1 MHTVPHSRRSLGN
14 DELAALA
21 PVLAGNQ
28 LPHARGD
35 AASVENVLTSRTSE
49 VVRPCSH
56 HFVTVMTNTD
66 RRLFALSGLRI
77 VLSSIGFQLSARLPV
92 RVSTTLPLLA
102 GIGRQT
108 AKTKA
113 IACLLLLPLAA
124 VSLSLLLRLAVLL
137 LTLLGLRLRV
147 LLRFPAFGLA
157 ARAALGRRLFR
168 SRLSLAGLLALLV
181 AQCSDK
187 TVLREERRAVLRAAL
202 LAGAQHR
209 LSEDCLQLRR
219 HWIHHHIR

>member
-1 MHTVPHSRRSLGN
+1 MHTVPHSRLSLGN

-28 LPHARGD
+28 LPHACGD

-56 HFVTVMTNTD
+56 HLVIVMTNTD

-92 RVSTTLPLLA
+92 RVSTALPLLA

-113 IACLLLLPLAA
+113 IAVCCC
-124 VSLSLLLRLAVLL
+124 
-137 LTLLGLRLRV
+137 
-147 LLRFPAFGLA
+147 FPSPQSASA
-157 ARAALGRRLFR
+157 
-168 SRLSLAGLLALLV
+168 SS
-181 AQCSDK
+181 SD
-187 TVLREERRAVLRAAL
+187 
-202 LAGAQHR
+202 
-209 LSEDCLQLRR
+209 S
-219 HWIHHHIR
+219 